1 MLLNIELIK
10 KHLNIDEYYEDDDN
24 YLAYLCEVA
33 EKTVEKH
40 IDTDLGSL
48 ISEYGELPAPIAHAI
63 LLFIG
68 DMYKSRES
76 VSFGSVTSIPF
87 SSFFLLLVFGLPLFL
102 FFLTFFGFLVNH
114 IFLLIFHI
122 LL

>member
-48 ISEYGELPAPIAHAI
+48 MSEYGELPAPITHAI

-87 SSFFLLLVFGLPLFL
+87 SYEYLLSLYKNYGLK
-102 FFLTFFGFLVNH
+102 NNSW
-114 IFLLIFHI
+114 
-122 LL
+122 